1 MKFFQT
7 LKLKHFYLFDIKTIF
22 SEKLLT
28 KVKKSDIIIFKGADW
43 NIAFFFADLQR
54 TAVAEN
60 AVISLIVSERP

>member
-1 MKFFQT
+1 M
-7 LKLKHFYLFDIKTIF
+7 HFCIAYKKIF